1 MIVLKSLSK
10 SLPLRE
16 GTFLLEGEGGWA
28 GASEGGQTCFIINR
42 GRVTVFLARKK
53 LLHVASILYIPAK
66 LPVKINLNYLQL
78 SKNIYMK
85 KLSSLN

>member
-28 GASEGGQTCFIINR
+28 GASEG
-42 GRVTVFLARKK
+42 RV
-53 LLHVASILYIPAK
+53 
-66 LPVKINLNYLQL
+66 L
-78 SKNIYMK
+78 SKFFTRGGSNLFYYQPGEDHSVFGKEKITPCRIYFVYTSK
-85 KLSSLN
+85 ATSQD